1 MNRRSL
7 FFMVEFMPSVSY
19 EILFQGIRKLV
30 SNGYTPILA
39 HMERYGCLR
48 KKGTSELLDIGCKL
62 QMNYDSIQGHWF
74 SPEVRWCRE
83 QVKSGVIHFLGK
95 TCTGQ
100 ITDRLKSQRH
110 SNGLTVILMHNRSGA
125 LLTRTRCAS

>member
-1 MNRRSL
+1 MLFRS
-7 FFMVEFMPSVSY
+7 
-19 EILFQGIRKLV
+19 
-30 SNGYTPILA
+30 GYTPILA

-83 QVKSGVIHFLGK
+83 QVKSGVIHFLG
-95 TCTGQ
+95 TDMHRSDYRPPQ
-100 ITDRLKSQRH
+100 ITEALKWLDGHIDAQQIWCITYQNALR
-110 SNGLTVILMHNRSGA
+110 VIKKE
-125 LLTRTRCAS
+125 TI